1 MILNKTSRKR
11 LKKKIMSRLNY
22 FLEELQMGGG
32 KKIKPVVYNIL
43 ERHLLKV
50 LKSHRMLIET
60 QKPLNEDYKCALSSS
75 GVIVAQEEA
84 TSQTLEH
91 DINKHY
97 EEESEDWWEVY
108 RSYKYE
114 TTDNLGDLF
123 RVEAQVINKQHAALH
138 DLQKAGVNSPKS
150 TLYHWIN
157 NSSKKLLLDF
167 RPLHK
172 HYTRRIIPSVCIPF
186 TDLKKHLFELPSKS
200 LPFAVLEPHDNA
212 GITQKLLID
221 QGWNVPWIFVEGE
234 ELWEV
239 SRELGI
245 LEEIDDGPNNEF
257 KNRLKWTLFQPS
269 PFLVRTID
277 RIEESLKHLSS
288 NHVVNCLDIACG
300 NGRDAAWLSSR
311 QTIDWRVTAVD
322 AMSVA
327 LDRTRQLASDLD
339 VLFKI
344 QTFHAKIMVD
354 GSVKRYQES
363 LSSQTSMKDG
373 DGASEMIKT
382 RPKFDNIPEKEIEFL
397 NKEYDLV
404 ISIRFLRRE
413 FLSNMASLVKPRGF
427 LLISTFVN
435 DGRHTYKN
443 PRSNSH
449 RLELGELATK
459 FRKGFEII
467 NDEIELIEDGRPV
480 NSFLARKKI

>member
-1 MILNKTSRKR
+1 MT
-11 LKKKIMSRLNY
+11 
-22 FLEELQMGGG
+22 
-32 KKIKPVVYNIL
+32 
-43 ERHLLKV
+43 
-50 LKSHRMLIET
+50 
-60 QKPLNEDYKCALSSS
+60 
-75 GVIVAQEEA
+75 
-84 TSQTLEH
+84 
-91 DINKHY
+91 
-97 EEESEDWWEVY
+97 
-108 RSYKYE
+108 
-114 TTDNLGDLF
+114 
-123 RVEAQVINKQHAALH
+123 
-138 DLQKAGVNSPKS
+138 GVNSPKS

-288 NHVVNCLDIACG
+288 NHVVNCLDIVCG